1 MEINNLSFDIKFQLL
16 QNYLKG
22 CQTSSYESHSCIF
35 SGLIEHHQKVKFAFD
50 LLVESQL
57 PTVVGENV
65 KSDSVSVAYREKGNK
80 KYLLKKDLRAI
91 QYYSVS
97 AAFASPASEELS
109 VAFANRSAVTFS
121 LGEYSTSLEDIERAL
136 NGKYPQQLR
145 YKLYER
151 KGKCLKSLGKT
162 ALAEEAFHVSTL
174 NVTS

>member
-22 CQTSSYESHSCIF
+22 SRTSSYYESHSCIF
-35 SGLIEHHQKVKFAFD
+35 SGLIEHYQKVKFAFE

-65 KSDSVSVAYREKGNK
+65 KSDTVSLAYREKGNK
-80 KYLLKKDLRAI
+80 KYLQRKDLRAI

-97 AAFASPASEELS
+97 AAFAFPASEELS

-162 ALAEEAFHVSTL
+162 ASAKEAFQVS
-174 NVTS
+174 

>member
-22 CQTSSYESHSCIF
+22 SQTLSYESHSCIF
-35 SGLIEHHQKVKFAFD
+35 SGLIEHYQKVKFAFE

-65 KSDSVSVAYREKGNK
+65 KSDTVSLAYREKGNK
-80 KYLLKKDLRAI
+80 KYLQRKDLRAI

-97 AAFASPASEELS
+97 AAFAFPASEELS

-136 NGKYPQQLR
+136 SGKYPQQLR

-162 ALAEEAFHVSTL
+162 ASAKEAFQVS
-174 NVTS
+174 